1 MERDRGA
8 LAMGAQL
15 AEDLHLALLARG
27 FFVRMQAA
35 PPLHGRAYVSVEP
48 LRHEVARRLIDV
60 LGPPAPERRDGDP
73 WTSAEDALTEL
84 RRALFAA
91 RLTLPSLGLDGPCMD
106 REKVLVTLGNA
117 RPDVVHRLADVVLKG
132 AQVTEAD
139 ARSRGETC

>member
-1 MERDRGA
+1 MDNHRDA
-8 LAMGAQL
+8 LTLGAQL

-48 LRHEVARRLIDV
+48 LRHDLARRMIDV
-60 LGPPAPERRDGDP
+60 LGPAAPERQDGDP
-73 WTSAEDALTEL
+73 WTSAEDALTDL

-106 REKVLVTLGNA
+106 GDKVLVTLGNA
-117 RPDVVHRLADVVLKG
+117 RPDVVQQLAALLLKG
-132 AQVTEAD
+132 AHGV
-139 ARSRGETC
+139 